1 MKSYNNNNNNNNKYK
16 RNIDVIYLL
25 KRFFFSMNKSNK
37 GFFTNLFEKKIQ
49 IKSDKIFLSFSITK
63 SKETE
68 KILFTIKNSNSLSTH
83 NKIKTISF
91 FLLNIKNMFRFLL
104 LEFFL

>member
-49 IKSDKIFLSFSITK
+49 KKVIKYF
-63 SKETE
+63 
-68 KILFTIKNSNSLSTH
+68 
-83 NKIKTISF
+83 
-91 FLLNIKNMFRFLL
+91 
-104 LEFFL
+104 